1 MGMSSLRKIHDTRNA
16 MAHEYV
22 RHALLFGSKSSAT
35 KGRQKPMKTVTE
47 RPSFQG
53 DVMIRR
59 IDKLPPG
66 LKPAVAEGG
75 NHIIAHSETGHHHV
89 VKERAAQLLIDETN
103 AFIAYLDVA
112 EPCELEH
119 LRSFDTH
126 ESYLLE
132 PGFYEVRRQREYVP
146 EGWRRATD

>member
-1 MGMSSLRKIHDTRNA
+1 MR
-16 MAHEYV
+16 
-22 RHALLFGSKSSAT
+22 
-35 KGRQKPMKTVTE
+35 TVTE

-59 IDKLPPG
+59 IKKLPPG
-66 LKPAVAEGG
+66 LVSATAEGG
-75 NHIIAHSETGHHHV
+75 NWIIAHSETGHHHV
-89 VKERAAQLLIDETN
+89 VKERAAQLLIDQTN

-126 ESYLLE
+126 EPYRLE
-132 PGFYEVRRQREYVP
+132 PSKYEIRRQREYVP
-146 EGWRRATD
+146 EGWRRAAD

>member
-1 MGMSSLRKIHDTRNA
+1 
-16 MAHEYV
+16 
-22 RHALLFGSKSSAT
+22 
-35 KGRQKPMKTVTE
+35 MKTVTHL
-47 RPSFQG
+47 PSFQG

-59 IDKLPPG
+59 IEKLPAG
-66 LKPAVAEGG
+66 LVPAAAENGVFVV
-75 NHIIAHSETGHHHV
+75 AHSETGHHHV

-126 ESYLLE
+126 EPYRLE
-132 PGFYEVRRQREYVP
+132 PGKYEIRRQREHVP
-146 EGWRRATD
+146 EGWRRAAD